1 LQLLLTSS
9 SVDNS
14 AQIFNVDILHFSAK
28 FVEMFGFMMK
38 RKEADKASNKSGG
51 CHDTSHKEVHVG
63 KCHALV
69 DLRKHERPAVDVIKP
84 KVLFSQLYLLASLPK
99 WLSISHKELSQVD

>member
-1 LQLLLTSS
+1 
-9 SVDNS
+9 
-14 AQIFNVDILHFSAK
+14 
-28 FVEMFGFMMK
+28 MFGFMMK